1 MGIKSHKGISKEKS
15 KIKCKSKK
23 KKSQTSNKT
32 WRGKKSNINYVAK
45 YRVWLGTD
53 KEDNGNITAGTG
65 QDTSKVGPHST
76 WIHTGVYMYIG

>member
-1 MGIKSHKGISKEKS
+1 MGIKIHKGISKKKS

-23 KKSQTSNKT
+23 KKKIANSKQNVKV
-32 WRGKKSNINYVAK
+32 KKSNINFVAK

-76 WIHTGVYMYIG
+76 WIHMGCTCI

>member
-1 MGIKSHKGISKEKS
+1 MFNYIYSLDEWVGIKSHKGISKEKS

-23 KKSQTSNKT
+23 KANIKQNMK
-32 WRGKKSNINYVAK
+32 GKKSNINYVAK

-65 QDTSKVGPHST
+65 QDTFCCMAT
-76 WIHTGVYMYIG
+76 QYYM